1 MTESTED
8 FGALRSTLADKPE
21 LLPMLVRFSEV
32 LPKYAAEL
40 EALRSTPPQ
49 LREATHQ
56 LKGALGVHGYPLL
69 VAHAENL
76 ELAIDSD
83 DQERIA
89 ERIEV
94 LNSLMIRVAD
104 ST

>member
-1 MTESTED
+1 MTESTKD
-8 FGALRSTLADKPE
+8 LGALRSTLADKPE
-21 LLPMLVRFSEV
+21 LLPMLVRFAEM

-40 EALRSTPPQ
+40 DSLRSSPPQ

-56 LKGALGVHGYPLL
+56 LKGALGIHGYPLL

-76 ELAIDSD
+76 ELAIQSD
-83 DQERIA
+83 DHERIA
-89 ERIEV
+89 ERIEM
-94 LNSLMIRVAD
+94 LNRLMMRVAN